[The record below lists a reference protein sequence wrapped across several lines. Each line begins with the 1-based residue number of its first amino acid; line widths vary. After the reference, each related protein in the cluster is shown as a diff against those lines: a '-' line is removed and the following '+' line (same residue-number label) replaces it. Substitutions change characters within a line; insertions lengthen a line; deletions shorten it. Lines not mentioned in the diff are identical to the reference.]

1 MLRPP
6 LITLPP
12 PLYVVICSARDWEIP
27 PTVYRTIETL
37 LPTGKG
43 LFLELWAAGG
53 TRRPG
58 WTHVVESAQQPA
70 PMVQVT
76 SSCDRAAGNADAG
89 G

>member
-12 PLYVVICSARDWEIP
+12 PLYVVICAARDWEIP

-43 LFLELWAAGG
+43 LFLELWAARG

-58 WTHVVESAQQPA
+58 WTHVVETAKPA
-70 PMVQVT
+70 AT
-76 SSCDRAAGNADAG
+76 SGRDRAAGCADG
-89 G
+89 GAIHAD

>member
-12 PLYVVICSARDWEIP
+12 LSVVICAARDWEIP

-43 LFLELWAAGG
+43 LFLELWAARG

-58 WTHVVESAQQPA
+58 WTHVVESAQQA
-70 PMVQVT
+70 AHMVA
-76 SSCDRAAGNADAG
+76 SSCDPTAGSADAG